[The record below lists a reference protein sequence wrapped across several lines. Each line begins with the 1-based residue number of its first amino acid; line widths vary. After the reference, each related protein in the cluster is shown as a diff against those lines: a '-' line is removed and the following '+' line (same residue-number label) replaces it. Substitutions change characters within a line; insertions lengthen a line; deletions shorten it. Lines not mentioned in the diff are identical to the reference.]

1 MIEITIVLSFVF
13 VTILL
18 LVTGFYYSRPQTLI
32 KQRVER
38 VFEETNQTRDEELQ
52 APFFQ
57 RVLAPIGGAVSRLL
71 QNYLP
76 VRVMQRTQE
85 RLLMANL
92 ETRLTPSQFQ
102 GFCWISGVMALGVM
116 FFFLLSTG
124 IARGEDGTVLAS
136 KAILYLM
143 AGTAGGYIL
152 PQFFLSRFIKKR
164 QEAILLTQPYALDLL
179 SITVEAGLGF
189 DASLA
194 YAMRKLT
201 GPLTVEFAKSLNEI
215 RLGKPRLE
223 AFEDL
228 GKRTGVEDLKIF
240 LQDGDDAVVFFRLD
254 GEVADVDV
262 AFLGE
267 GGAGFGDLYAVID
280 VDDELLKADGEEQ
293 ADGDKK
299 DVVEKVFPVFDWF
312 RGCLRVEHEMLL
324 F

>member
-164 QEAILLTQPYALDLL
+164 QEAILLAQPYALDLL

-240 LQDGDDAVVFFRLD
+240 MTAIVHASRL
-254 GEVADVDV
+254 GTSITNT
-262 AFLGE
+262 LR
-267 GGAGFGDLYAVID
+267 I
-280 VDDELLKADGEEQ
+280 Q
-293 ADGDKK
+293 ADSLRIRRRQRIREMAMKAPVK
-299 DVVEKVFPVFDWF
+299 MTFPLVLFIF
-312 RGCLRVEHEMLL
+312 PALLLVIIAPGMLRLSETL
-324 F
+324 FK

>member
-136 KAILYLM
+136 KAILSLM

-164 QEAILLTQPYALDLL
+164 QEAILLAQPYALDLL

-240 LQDGDDAVVFFRLD
+240 MTAIVHASRL
-254 GEVADVDV
+254 GTSITNT
-262 AFLGE
+262 LR
-267 GGAGFGDLYAVID
+267 I
-280 VDDELLKADGEEQ
+280 Q
-293 ADGDKK
+293 ADSLRIRRRQRIREMAMKAPVK
-299 DVVEKVFPVFDWF
+299 MTFPLVLFIF
-312 RGCLRVEHEMLL
+312 PALLLVIIAPGMLRLSETL
-324 F
+324 FK

>member
-240 LQDGDDAVVFFRLD
+240 MTAIVHASRL
-254 GEVADVDV
+254 GTSITNT
-262 AFLGE
+262 LR
-267 GGAGFGDLYAVID
+267 I
-280 VDDELLKADGEEQ
+280 Q
-293 ADGDKK
+293 ADSLRIRRRQRIREMAMKAPVK
-299 DVVEKVFPVFDWF
+299 MTFPLVLFIF
-312 RGCLRVEHEMLL
+312 PALLLVIIAPGMLRLSETL
-324 F
+324 FK

>member
-164 QEAILLTQPYALDLL
+164 QEAILLAQPYALDLL

-240 LQDGDDAVVFFRLD
+240 MTAIVHASRL
-254 GEVADVDV
+254 GTSITNT
-262 AFLGE
+262 LR
-267 GGAGFGDLYAVID
+267 I
-280 VDDELLKADGEEQ
+280 Q
-293 ADGDKK
+293 ADSLRIRRRQRIREMAMKAPVK
-299 DVVEKVFPVFDWF
+299 MTFPLVLFIF
-312 RGCLRVEHEMLL
+312 PALLLIIIAPGMLRLSETL
-324 F
+324 FK